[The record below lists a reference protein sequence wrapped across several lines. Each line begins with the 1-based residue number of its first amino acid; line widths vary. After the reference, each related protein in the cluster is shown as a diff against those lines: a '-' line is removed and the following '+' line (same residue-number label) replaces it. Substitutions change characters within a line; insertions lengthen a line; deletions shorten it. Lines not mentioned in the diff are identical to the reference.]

1 MTDEQSQAHQD
12 AEHAARNGAAE
23 LLEQVAEKIG
33 LHAGAQAV
41 FGEPVEREGVTVIP
55 VAQVIIGT
63 GAGAGSS
70 PGTANG
76 DDAGAG
82 AGAGGGAFTRPL
94 GFIEIDEDGAT
105 FLRIRQWWEN
115 AGLIVSIAFAVL
127 LLAKALRTLL
137 RG

>member
-1 MTDEQSQAHQD
+1 MTDEQSQAHQH
-12 AEHAARNGAAE
+12 AENAARNGATE
-23 LLEQVAEKIG
+23 LLGQVAEKIG

-70 PGTANG
+70 PGTADG
-76 DDAGAG
+76 EDAGAG

-94 GFIEIDEDGAT
+94 GYIEIDEDGAT
-105 FLRIRQWWEN
+105 FVSVRQWWEN

>member
-1 MTDEQSQAHQD
+1 MTDEQSHAHQD
-12 AEHAARNGAAE
+12 AEKAARSGATE
-23 LLEQVAEKIG
+23 LLEQVAGKIG

-70 PGTANG
+70 PGTADG

-82 AGAGGGAFTRPL
+82 AGAGGAAVTRPL
-94 GFIEIDEDGAT
+94 GYIEIDEDGAV
-105 FLRIRQWWEN
+105 FQSIRQWWEN

>member
-1 MTDEQSQAHQD
+1 MTNQQSQAHHD
-12 AEHAARNGAAE
+12 AENAARKGAAE

-70 PGTANG
+70 PGSADG

-94 GFIEIDEDGAT
+94 GYIEIDEDGAT
-105 FLRIRQWWEN
+105 FLRIRGWWEN

-127 LLAKALRTLL
+127 LVAKALRTLL